1 MSPEWRKVNLILSLK
16 GDKIDMVRKPLPTIR
31 EDLLALFDITELK
44 KYMTK
49 DELAG
54 HPGAAALR
62 EGH

>member
-1 MSPEWRKVNLILSLK
+1 M
-16 GDKIDMVRKPLPTIR
+16 IR
-31 EDLLALFDITELK
+31 PDLLALFDVGELK

-54 HPGAAALR
+54 HPGAAALE